1 MFEESSGWNLS
12 KFGDLAEDW
21 KYWSPQEAL
30 SRQAEA
36 KGCQTALPGGIE
48 SAAAE
53 GESILLGATTQK
65 ATTTKFNGACNYCG
79 KKGHK
84 AAECWSNPKSHK
96 YKGGRGSS
104 IGAGRGRA
112 HWMFW
117 NPPEVFAQ
125 AEADGYHTVLIG
137 IKPASADSET
147 LLDPVTQK
155 TTTTKFKGT
164 CNYCGKKGHKAA
176 DCWSNL
182 NSPKYKGEGNSF
194 GASGRFKGK
203 CNYCNK
209 MGHKLADC
217 WKKAA
222 DDDFVSH
229 LHTTPKHKL
238 QVPNSFPLVQ

>member
-84 AAECWSNPKSHK
+84 AA
-96 YKGGRGSS
+96 
-104 IGAGRGRA
+104 
-112 HWMFW
+112 
-117 NPPEVFAQ
+117 
-125 AEADGYHTVLIG
+125 
-137 IKPASADSET
+137 
-147 LLDPVTQK
+147 
-155 TTTTKFKGT
+155 
-164 CNYCGKKGHKAA
+164 